1 MSRSCEQCGAD
12 SPDIA
17 RFCRQCGR
25 PLRGRM
31 IRSAT
36 RVTAVMEQWRRLSTS
51 MTRKE
56 VRKLLGEPLRIEAPA
71 SADPNATETWQYEY
85 AAAGAPDTHLAGDV
99 MFSTTEARVLRWTEP
114 DWLAAG

>member
-17 RFCRQCGR
+17 RFCRQCGK
-25 PLRGRM
+25 PLSGRM

-56 VRKLLGEPLRIEAPA
+56 LRKLLGEPLRIEAAA
-71 SADPNATETWQYEY
+71 SADPNATETWHYEY
-85 AAAGAPDTHLAGDV
+85 AAIDAPEARMDGSVT
-99 MFSTTEARVLRWTEP
+99 FSTAEARVLSWTEP
-114 DWLAAG
+114 DWQKAS